1 MNSEQKADPTGRL
14 FVFLPASPVVGWV
27 KPFSADPPKPVNRR
41 RDAQDPP
48 YIGFQPTRIKTV
60 GTCEG
65 VVVLFI
71 FRGFAALQ
79 PRPHTLGCGPD
90 VPSFSASAPA
100 IPSHRWRPLPLWV
113 ST

>member
-1 MNSEQKADPTGRL
+1 MKLVVAVVQSEDANGLLSQL
-14 FVFLPASPVVGWV
+14 S
-27 KPFSADPPKPVNRR
+27 NR
-41 RDAQDPP
+41 
-48 YIGFQPTRIKTV
+48 GFRATRIKTV

-100 IPSHRWRPLPLWV
+100 IPNHRRRRV
-113 ST
+113 HV